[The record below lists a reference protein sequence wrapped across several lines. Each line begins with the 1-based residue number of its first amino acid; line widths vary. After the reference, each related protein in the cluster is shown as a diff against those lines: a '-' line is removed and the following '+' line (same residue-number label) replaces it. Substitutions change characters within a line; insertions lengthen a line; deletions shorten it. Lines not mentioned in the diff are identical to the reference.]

1 MKPLAQLHTAGDGGT
16 QSVADRR
23 TDAAG
28 ETSLG
33 LVARV
38 DTSHEFWAEVPSG
51 YVKIAMDTGHLWW
64 VFPVDMVIF

>member
-1 MKPLAQLHTAGDGGT
+1 MKQLAQLRKAGDGGT

-33 LVARV
+33 LRAQGWKRPIICG
-38 DTSHEFWAEVPSG
+38 FRYRKWR
-51 YVKIAMDTGHLWW
+51 
-64 VFPVDMVIF
+64 